1 MATKTNRKAT
11 AWKEDIQIMTIMF
24 LVLKSSRQILEH
36 QSSQKTMLIRLKCLL
51 RLRCQPAVPYHMI
64 AALLLETQPSV
75 VEDFAPEE
83 ASLENSRREW
93 LEKYLEE
100 IYDGSEKWESE
111 AWKSAR
117 SCDETV
123 VRDVLK
129 VTGLDVQESEFAV
142 MEEDELLLQIKWRKE
157 GDLKHRRLL
166 VDSNAMLEDTRLKIS
181 VDTDLL
187 SPQLTHDTMFTKAHL
202 EDERWTGI
210 GNGGT
215 LTAAYATISEK
226 NKELQLTIRQVLVLE
241 APCDKMIARSTLM
254 MKRVMRPQGTHACVS
269 KVTLIV

>member
-11 AWKEDIQIMTIMF
+11 AWKEDIQIMT
-24 LVLKSSRQILEH
+24 
-36 QSSQKTMLIRLKCLL
+36 CLL

-157 GDLKHRRLL
+157 GDWRAGSTPIPSLRKPEHSQSL
-166 VDSNAMLEDTRLKIS
+166 
-181 VDTDLL
+181 
-187 SPQLTHDTMFTKAHL
+187 
-202 EDERWTGI
+202 
-210 GNGGT
+210 
-215 LTAAYATISEK
+215 
-226 NKELQLTIRQVLVLE
+226 
-241 APCDKMIARSTLM
+241 PCVEETYN
-254 MKRVMRPQGTHACVS
+254 
-269 KVTLIV
+269 